1 MHDKKILIIYIS
13 ISIILTNLILLK
25 VSKNQE
31 HQSDEIGEVLIA
43 TYIDG
48 KFSSNLPSKKD
59 AYIYNVEKI
68 TCDNDLQASWDY
80 DNWGISFSDNI
91 NSMKCNIYFKF
102 KTTYEFDFTGSLQTF
117 IVPKTGLYKLE
128 IWGAQGGSTGTYTGG
143 YGGYSSGI
151 ISLQNG
157 DTLNINVGG
166 TALSKNGGYN
176 GGGTGGIGYDSYATG
191 LGGGGA
197 TSITNLLIEDGQLTN
212 YENNLDNILIV
223 AGGGGGVS
231 SSCATLGGAGGGM
244 NGTKNEKKGNSN
256 YGTQTNGYA
265 FGKGQNGISKN
276 SAADCGAEGNGG
288 GGGGLYGGYSYQG
301 TGTNSNAS
309 GGGGSGYIDNKLLI
323 SKSMSCYNCEESKEV
338 STYTKSTTCSEE
350 TATENC
356 AKKGNGYAKITYL
369 VNVNIEYYADNIKID
384 KAPNSSTYNFNK
396 IDCQNGSNL
405 TWDSDK
411 WEFAI
416 NDYKEN
422 DTCKIYFSS
431 KTTIELAYTGD
442 AQEFIVPKT
451 GVYKLEVWGAEGGSN
466 NENDGGYGGYASG
479 LISLARGDNL
489 NIAIGGTTTSKTGGY
504 NGGGAGGS
512 GGGSY
517 ASGLGGG
524 GATSITSSLINDGQL
539 ANYENN
545 KDAVLIVAGGGGGVN
560 EACATLGGSGGGM
573 NGAKNAVRTDGYSG
587 GNSNYGTQTTGYAFG
602 QGQPG
607 KSKDGYANCGAE
619 GNGGGGGGYYGG
631 FSYQGTGQYSN
642 ESGGG
647 GSGYIGNSLLNNK
660 IMYCYNCTESSEEST
675 KTITT
680 TCNEETPTENC
691 AKKGNGYARIT
702 FIEATN

>member
-1 MHDKKILIIYIS
+1 MHDKKILIIYITIPIIF
-13 ISIILTNLILLK
+13 ISLILLK

-31 HQSDEIGEVLIA
+31 QQSNEIGEVLIA

-102 KTTYEFDFTGSLQTF
+102 KTTYEFDFTGNLQTF

-128 IWGAQGGSTGTYTGG
+128 VWGAQGGSTGTYTGG

-176 GGGTGGIGYDSYATG
+176 GGGTGGIGYSSYATG

-231 SSCATLGGAGGGM
+231 SACATLGGAGGGM
-244 NGTKNEKKGNSN
+244 NGTKNDKKGNSN

-276 SAADCGAEGNGG
+276 SATDCGAEGNGG

-309 GGGGSGYIDNKLLI
+309 GGGGSGYIGNKLLI
-323 SKSMSCYNCEESKEV
+323 SKSMSCYNCEESNEV

-356 AKKGNGYAKITYL
+356 SKIDNGYVKITL
-369 VNVNIEYYADNIKID
+369 LANINAEYYD
-384 KAPNSSTYNFNK
+384 KESNQQIVPNNVEYQFANVT
-396 IDCQNGSNL
+396 CSNNSNVS
-405 TWDSDK
+405 WDSDN
-411 WEFAI
+411 WTPI
-416 NDYKEN
+416 IDNYQEN
-422 DTCKIYFSS
+422 DTCKFYFS
-431 KTTIELAYTGD
+431 KIRYLFAYTD
-442 AQEFIVPKT
+442 SEQEFIVPKS
-451 GVYKLEVWGAEGGSN
+451 GIYKLETWGAQGGTN
-466 NENDGGYGGYASG
+466 GNYIGGYGGYSAG
-479 LISLARGDNL
+479 QISLNKGDKLYINVGGAGGSNL
-489 NIAIGGTTTSKTGGY
+489 SQTNIGGY
-504 NGGGAGGS
+504 NGGGYSGNNPTQKSFGGGGATHIATSSGLLSTFENNKDDILIVAAGGGGATTGSTTQGGS
-512 GGGSY
+512 GGGYIGVTGS
-517 ASGLGGG
+517 ASDSKWNTSTYIPGG
-524 GATSITSSLINDGQL
+524 
-539 ANYENN
+539 
-545 KDAVLIVAGGGGGVN
+545 
-560 EACATLGGSGGGM
+560 
-573 NGAKNAVRTDGYSG
+573 
-587 GNSNYGTQTTGYAFG
+587 GTQTGAGTAFG
-602 QGQPG
+602 GSARQGKFG
-607 KSKDGYANCGAE
+607 TGRTSYTDGWA
-619 GNGGGGGGYYGG
+619 GGGGGGYYGG
-631 FSYQGTGQYSN
+631 SNGHGTTGA
-642 ESGGG
+642 G
-647 GSGYIGNSLLNNK
+647 GSGYIGNYLLTNK
-660 IMYCYNCTESSEEST
+660 TMYCYNCATSNDTNT
-675 KTITT
+675 KTISTI
-680 TCNEETPTENC
+680 CSEETPTENC

-702 FIEATN
+702 LIEEN